1 MGQNPATKYTEE
13 FRRETADYIISSGR
27 PITECCKE
35 LGLNSK
41 TVNTWVVKRRRELG
55 GRRRP
60 DRGPRRRAQAAQE
73 EGARAGDGERVP
85 EKSRGLLRQDPGVA
99 ERYLLMEAERA
110 DYPIGMI
117 ARLLGVSRSGFY
129 DWLKRGRSDPWA
141 DARDAVMACW
151 EASGGRFGARTVR
164 VRLAA
169 RGMGL
174 TLHRVRKLMR
184 ELGIRGVVQNARKV
198 TTVPDPGA
206 PGRPDLVRRRFR
218 PPVPSTVLVGDIT
231 YPRTGRGW
239 LYLAAVID
247 LATRMVVGWS
257 MSERM
262 TAGLAVAALEAAW
275 ARGYVAGGAIF
286 HSDRGAQCTSRL
298 MAERAEGHDV
308 RLSVGRTGS
317 CHDDAVA
324 ESFFATLKNEMY
336 SLRPWATRAEARH
349 AVVGFIETCYN
360 RRRPH
365 STIGY
370 QVPAERMAAFMERA
384 ERAFSEDEGAMPM
397 AA

>member
-1 MGQNPATKYTEE
+1 MGQNPAGKYTPE
-13 FRRETADYIISSGR
+13 FRRETADYVIASGR
-27 PITECCKE
+27 PITECCRE

-41 TVNTWVVKRRRELG
+41 TVNDWVLKRRRELG
-55 GRRRP
+55 GEVPAGDSDAELRRLKKRVRELEMENEFLKKPRPSLPGPRGSGALPADGGGEGELP
-60 DRGPRRRAQAAQE
+60 DRD
-73 EGARAGDGERVP
+73 DGEVARREPV
-85 EKSRGLLRQDPGVA
+85 GLLRLGPPAPRRPVGG
-99 ERYLLMEAERA
+99 RA
-110 DYPIGMI
+110 RGRP
-117 ARLLGVSRSGFY
+117 RLLGGLVRP
-129 DWLKRGRSDPWA
+129 LRR
-141 DARDAVMACW
+141 AVGTA
-151 EASGGRFGARTVR
+151 V
-164 VRLAA
+164 LAA
-169 RGMGL
+169 RGVRL
-174 TLHRVRKLMR
+174 TLYRVRRLMR
-184 ELGIRGVVQNARKV
+184 ELGIRGVVRNAGKA
-198 TTVPDPGA
+198 TTVPDPDA
-206 PGRPDLVRRRFR
+206 PSRPDLVRRRFD
-218 PPVPSTVLVGDIT
+218 PPVPTTVLVGDIT
-231 YPRTGRGW
+231 YLRTGQGW
-239 LYLAAVID
+239 LYLAVVID

-286 HSDRGAQCTSRL
+286 HSDRGAQYTSRL
-298 MAERAEGHDV
+298 MVEWAEGHDV

-317 CHDDAVA
+317 CHDSAVA

-349 AVVGFIETCYN
+349 AVVGFIEAYYN
-360 RRRPH
+360 RPRPH

>member
-1 MGQNPATKYTEE
+1 MG
-13 FRRETADYIISSGR
+13 
-27 PITECCKE
+27 
-35 LGLNSK
+35 
-41 TVNTWVVKRRRELG
+41 
-55 GRRRP
+55 
-60 DRGPRRRAQAAQE
+60 
-73 EGARAGDGERVP
+73 
-85 EKSRGLLRQDPGVA
+85 
-99 ERYLLMEAERA
+99 AERA
-110 DYPIGMI
+110 SFPMGMM

-129 DWLKRGRSDPWA
+129 DWVRRRRDDPW
-141 DARDAVMACW
+141 
-151 EASGGRFGARTVR
+151 E
-164 VRLAA
+164 AA
-169 RGMGL
+169 RGRPRLLGDLVRALRRAVGADGAGGARL
-174 TLHRVRKLMR
+174 TLYRVRRLMR
-184 ELGIRGVVQNARKV
+184 EPGMRGVVRNAGKAA
-198 TTVPDPGA
+198 TVPDPDA
-206 PGRPDLVRRRFR
+206 PSRPDLVRRRFD
-218 PPVPSTVLVGDIT
+218 PPVPTTVLVGDIT
-231 YPRTGRGW
+231 YPRTGQGW
-239 LYLAAVID
+239 LYLAVVID

-286 HSDRGAQCTSRL
+286 HSDRGAQYTSRL
-298 MAERAEGHDV
+298 MAERAEGHGV

-317 CHDDAVA
+317 CHDNAVA

-349 AVVGFIETCYN
+349 AVVGFIEACYN

-384 ERAFSEDEGAMPM
+384 ERAFSEDGGAMPM